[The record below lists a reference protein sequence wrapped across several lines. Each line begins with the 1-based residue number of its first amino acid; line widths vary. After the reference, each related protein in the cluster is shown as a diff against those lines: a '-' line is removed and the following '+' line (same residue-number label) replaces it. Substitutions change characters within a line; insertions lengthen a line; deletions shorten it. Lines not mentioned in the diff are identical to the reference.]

1 MGERLHIVRRFGAAG
16 GRAIDGGGSRAMSGS
31 VETAAESHDT
41 PTSPFGHVPAAE
53 HALHRRGAAA
63 TRRVAVMD
71 HLPPGGTAEEQ
82 ARFDVANR
90 LFLRLYQASNLMH
103 KTGARAVGEFGA
115 TTQQWAVLGALSRP
129 AVRSRGMTVK
139 QLIAFLMVSRQN
151 LTAVLDRLE
160 QAGLV
165 ERVRA
170 EGEDRRLRHVR
181 LTAQGEETW
190 GEMLGNIRS
199 YYGAALEG
207 FSTEECVLLFKLLD
221 RLRDG
226 LGRMQEPEEA

>member
-1 MGERLHIVRRFGAAG
+1 MDQASASAA
-16 GRAIDGGGSRAMSGS
+16 
-31 VETAAESHDT
+31 
-41 PTSPFGHVPAAE
+41 
-53 HALHRRGAAA
+53 
-63 TRRVAVMD
+63 
-71 HLPPGGTAEEQ
+71 AEEQ

-103 KTGARAVGEFGA
+103 KTGTKAVGDFGA

-129 AVRSRGMTVK
+129 AVRDRGMTVK
-139 QLIAFLMVSRQN
+139 QLIGFLMVSRQN

-165 ERVRA
+165 ERVRTA
-170 EGEDRRLRHVR
+170 GADGRLRHVR
-181 LTAQGEETW
+181 LTSQGIDIW
-190 GEMLGNIRS
+190 GAMLGSIRR
-199 YYGAALEG
+199 YYDSALDG

-226 LGRMQEPEEA
+226 LSRMQEPEEG